1 MIRVEDLDKR
11 ICDMEDCENTQTWRE
26 YIRET
31 EEEFELYPM
40 NLNDIR
46 DWALEE
52 YIDLLDELWDK

>member
-1 MIRVEDLDKR
+1 MIRVVDLDKR
-11 ICDMEDCENTQTWRE
+11 ICDMKDCENTQTWRE

-52 YIDLLDELWDK
+52 YIDFLDELWDK